1 METDQGLDVRLKRI
15 EEIVAALD
23 SDALGLDEALALFE
37 EGVAQLARAREMLAR
52 TELRIEELIGPEGDE
67 VRDLRLHGEE
77 EPEGGAGG

>member
-1 METDQGLDVRLKRI
+1 MATDRGLDARLKRI

-37 EGVAQLARAREMLAR
+37 EGVAQLAGAREVLAR

-67 VRDLRLHGEE
+67 VRALRFQGEE

>member
-1 METDQGLDVRLKRI
+1 MENDPGLDARLKRI

-37 EGVAQLARAREMLAR
+37 EGVAQLARAREVLAR

-67 VRDLRLHGEE
+67 AQDLRLDGEE